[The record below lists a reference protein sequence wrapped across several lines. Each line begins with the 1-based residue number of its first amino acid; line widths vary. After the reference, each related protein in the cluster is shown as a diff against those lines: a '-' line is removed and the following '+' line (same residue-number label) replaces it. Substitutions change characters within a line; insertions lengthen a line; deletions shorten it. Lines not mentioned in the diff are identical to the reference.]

1 MSEQFAFS
9 QACENNK
16 APILDVLAPILQHS
30 RRVLEVGGGTGQHA
44 VFFGQHFATKR
55 NADQEPLIWQSSDQA
70 AYLPDLAAR
79 INHANLSNLLSPIE
93 LDVTSS
99 AFTVEKVDAVFSA
112 NTLHIM
118 SWPVVQRFF
127 QRLDEFCH
135 KKAQLCIYGPFN
147 YQGQFTSDSNVNF
160 DQYLKQ
166 RDPLM
171 GIRDIEQVI
180 ALAQQLGFTLEQDY
194 AMPANNRLLHFKR

>member
-16 APILDVLAPILQHS
+16 APILAVLAPILQQS
-30 RRVLEVGGGTGQHA
+30 RRLLEVGGGTGQHA
-44 VFFGQHFATKR
+44 VHFAQHLAKNTQG
-55 NADQEPLIWQSSDQA
+55 NEPALIWQSSDQA

-79 INHANLSNLLSPIE
+79 ISHANLPNLPNPIE
-93 LDVTSS
+93 LDITCS
-99 AFTVEKVDAVFSA
+99 AFTVEKVDAIFSA

-118 SWPVVQRFF
+118 SWQVVQRFF
-127 QRLDEFCH
+127 QRLDEFCQN
-135 KKAQLCIYGPFN
+135 KAQLCIYGPFN
-147 YQGQFTSDSNVNF
+147 YQGQFTSASNANF
-160 DQYLKQ
+160 DQHLKQ

-180 ALAQQLGFTLEQDY
+180 ALAQQVGFSLVQDH